1 MPSQQPLP
9 NANPK
14 LHCKFHQTIGH
25 NTDVCTR
32 LRHEIQDLIDTG
44 KITDPETR
52 KPNTQNNPLPNY
64 RNAPPPDAPIHLIGT
79 GLTEEQVFNSFV
91 DTNSEPSRTEP
102 ESLPQN
108 HQAPELPVFV
118 LDVWSSDEEGPEPVD
133 LWESEGQA
141 EGEQVG
147 KVEEK
152 EEEGNSPTVQP
163 KKGKSSGVKAEKED
177 IISSVWELLM
187 HSGDHWEALMLAL
200 D

>member
-14 LHCKFHQTIGH
+14 LYCKFHQTIGH
-25 NTDVCTR
+25 DTDVCTR

-64 RNAPPPDAPIHLIGT
+64 RNAPPPDAPILFIGT

-91 DTNSEPSRTEP
+91 NTNAELQRAEP

-108 HQAPELPVFV
+108 PQTPELPVYV
-118 LDVWSSDEEGPEPVD
+118 LDIWSSDDEDVGPVD
-133 LWESEGQA
+133 PWGKEGQA
-141 EGEQVG
+141 ENEQVG
-147 KVEEK
+147 KVEGKETEADSLEAQPEEPESSNAKAKEK
-152 EEEGNSPTVQP
+152 EVI
-163 KKGKSSGVKAEKED
+163 A
-177 IISSVWELLM
+177 SVWELLM
-187 HSGDHWEALMLAL
+187 HSRDHREA
-200 D
+200 